1 MVRGLM
7 EGLVMLEMLMA
18 TTMIIGPIVIVMVSA
33 MGK

>member
-7 EGLVMLEMLMA
+7 EGSVMLEMLMA
-18 TTMIIGPIVIVMVSA
+18 TTMIIELIVIVMVLA